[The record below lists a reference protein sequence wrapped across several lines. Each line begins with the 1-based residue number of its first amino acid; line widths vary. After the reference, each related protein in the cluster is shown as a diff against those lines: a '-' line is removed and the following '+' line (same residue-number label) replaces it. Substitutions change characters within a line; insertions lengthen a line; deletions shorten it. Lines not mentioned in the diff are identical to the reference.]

1 LTKRWVELRPHDEQL
16 RLWNDQTRFKIVPSG
31 RRSGKTELAKRRLV
45 EHLFRK
51 TWHGHPGRYFAA
63 APTREQAKRLWWK
76 DLKALLPR
84 HWIRELSDSQLCL
97 TTTVGSELWV
107 LGLDRPQR
115 MEGTPW
121 DGGVVDEY
129 ADCRP
134 GTFEAHIRPA
144 LADRRGW
151 LWLIGVPDVCGPSQV
166 EYQRF
171 YELAKSETD
180 SEWAA
185 FAWPSADI
193 LPPEEVESTR
203 RRMDARLFE
212 QEMLGRFVLAGGRAF
227 AQFDPT
233 LHVAATPYDPRLP
246 ICWSLDFNIDP
257 MCSGVIQHDGGEV
270 RVIDELSLPETATNA
285 ACDAFL
291 ERAEQKGW
299 DLRNICVYGDA
310 SGSARDSTSGISD
323 WFIVRNRLR
332 RYSPRMRVPR
342 SNPGIK
348 DTINAVAAR
357 LRDASGTAMLKIDPR
372 CVRLIDDMQTAL
384 WPGDLSKQHA
394 LAWLRYFV
402 AKEYPVLPERETSN
416 GTVGF
421 A

>member
-1 LTKRWVELRPHDEQL
+1 M
-16 RLWNDQTRFKIVPSG
+16 
-31 RRSGKTELAKRRLV
+31 
-45 EHLFRK
+45 FRA
-51 TWHGHPGRYFAA
+51 TWHGQPGRYFAA
-63 APTREQAKRLWWK
+63 APTREQAKRLWWA
-76 DLKALLPR
+76 DLKALLPAE
-84 HWIRELSDSQLCL
+84 HTWHVFESQLRIR
-97 TTTVGSELWV
+97 TTVESELWV

-115 MEGTPW
+115 MEGTAW

-151 LWLIGVPDVCGPSQV
+151 LWLIGVPDIQGPSQV

-171 YELAKSETD
+171 YELARSGRD
-180 SEWAA
+180 PEWAA

-193 LPPEEVESTR
+193 LPAEEIESAR
-203 RRMDARLFE
+203 RRMDERLFE

-227 AQFDPT
+227 AQFDPAV
-233 LHVAATPYDPRLP
+233 HVALAPYDPRLP

-257 MCSGVIQHDGGEV
+257 MCSGVIQHDGTRI
-270 RVIDELSLPETATNA
+270 RVIDELSLPDTSTDS

-291 ERAEQKGW
+291 DRARRGGW
-299 DLRNICVYGDA
+299 DLRNVCIYGDA

-332 RYSPRMRVPR
+332 AFLPRMRVPTI
-342 SNPGIK
+342 NPPVK
-348 DTINAVAAR
+348 DTLNAISAR
-357 LRDASGTAMLKIDPR
+357 LRDADGQTTLSIDPR
-372 CVRLIDDMQTAL
+372 CGRLIEDMQTAL
-384 WPGDLSKQHA
+384 WPGDLSGQHA

-402 AKEYPVLPERETSN
+402 AREYPVLPVRDVRPGS
-416 GTVGF
+416 VGF